1 MPARILVLADT
12 LDVRSEALAYAV
24 ELAARTASS
33 VVVLILVSL
42 EEAADASRDAA
53 WTTRLEATIR
63 EALTPQVEAGR
74 KAGVSLEALLRFGVP
89 SSELMKFLAESNT
102 VRTIVWGGEPS
113 LTSSTTRNK
122 KTHWLAKIRDSLEQ
136 TVVIPTARAETARSV

>member
-1 MPARILVLADT
+1 MPARILVLTDT
-12 LDVRSEALAYAV
+12 LGVRTEALAYAV

-63 EALTPQVEAGR
+63 EALTPHVEAGR
-74 KAGVSLEALLRFGVP
+74 KVGVSLEAMIRFGVP

-102 VRTIVWGGEPS
+102 VRTIVWGGEPNVAS
-113 LTSSTTRNK
+113 NTSRNK
-122 KTHWLAKIRDSLEQ
+122 KTHWLAKIRDTLEQ
-136 TVVIPTARAETARSV
+136 TVVIPTSRSETARPV